1 MDTENPIRC
10 LFAMR
15 VAETVKVPCEHEGCS
30 EVVPAKDLKEH
41 MAGCE
46 HAPYECPTCKE
57 EVARAE
63 LWGHIKEEHKQ
74 RIMNWK
80 AKSLPFRSLSDL
92 SDLGSG
98 CIVCIVFDPFYL
110 EVPDGGFVV
119 VDMAIGG
126 NRSSATSLLY
136 GWSDAHG
143 CMNVCARQMVGGGS
157 PPKMVTVHLLEG
169 KREAVPQPGER
180 CKRVMHCSE
189 AQSLRRTPQEVLDAG
204 GCMSVGLKEV
214 EKMCFKGHNGRDTFM
229 CVFEIE

>member
-1 MDTENPIRC
+1 M
-10 LFAMR
+10 A
-15 VAETVKVPCEHEGCS
+15 ACEYRPYKCPS
-30 EVVPAKDLKEH
+30 
-41 MAGCE
+41 CE
-46 HAPYECPTCKE
+46 E
-57 EVARAE
+57 EVAGAE
-63 LWGHIKEEHKQ
+63 LWGHIKEKHKQ
-74 RIMNWK
+74 RLMEHTTDWK
-80 AKSLPFRSLSDL
+80 GKSVSFFWDL
-92 SDLGSG
+92 ESGELGDLGAWE
-98 CIVCIVFDPFYL
+98 PFYL

-214 EKMCFKGHNGRDTFM
+214 EKMAYKGREGEDKFNI
-229 CVFEIE
+229 VFEIE